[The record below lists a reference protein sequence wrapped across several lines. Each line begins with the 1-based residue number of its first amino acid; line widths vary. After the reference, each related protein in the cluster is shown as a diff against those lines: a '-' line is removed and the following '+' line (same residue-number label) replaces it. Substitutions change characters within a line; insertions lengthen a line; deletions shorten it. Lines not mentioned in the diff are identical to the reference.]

1 MGQGSCGES
10 VLVSCPISWLTSF
23 LIAVVGFTAFELA
36 EGRDSCSPFSNS
48 GTCSFL
54 LLFARRSEQRG
65 LRLGALE
72 EAAAPSMPGSQGP
85 SPWSSTFLEEA
96 ERSEEAAGFF
106 AWVSG
111 ASSFR
116 ASSGTVRLKPG
127 GGDGRM
133 PPSSAPVPPSLAMR
147 CKDLTLE
154 VSLFSLPSFSP
165 PSSESDGAGQLG
177 GHTDTSEGGQTPLR
191 MPPAGRKRLGRKAP
205 AEPQRMAACD
215 SGGGGSRELSGPE
228 AAAAEGNHPVT
239 EHDGEGSP
247 PAGTFLED
255 VWNELQDMME
265 RFEGEIKEL
274 FDENRK
280 RVMMETK
287 ASVESINQKI
297 EHVWKTQ
304 EEQRQELHHEYSQE
318 FLTLFQELAI
328 DIQKTKEEEEKL
340 ANIFQLQQ
348 ELLQHSKTVESQRMR
363 AFKELHE
370 QLLKDMRD
378 LDINQDNF
386 LTGEQSTLGE
396 EMSMWQKQLVMEHQR
411 HQAALLRES
420 LRSLLECV
428 FDDI

>member
-1 MGQGSCGES
+1 
-10 VLVSCPISWLTSF
+10 
-23 LIAVVGFTAFELA
+23 
-36 EGRDSCSPFSNS
+36 
-48 GTCSFL
+48 
-54 LLFARRSEQRG
+54 
-65 LRLGALE
+65 
-72 EAAAPSMPGSQGP
+72 
-85 SPWSSTFLEEA
+85 
-96 ERSEEAAGFF
+96 
-106 AWVSG
+106 
-111 ASSFR
+111 
-116 ASSGTVRLKPG
+116 
-127 GGDGRM
+127 
-133 PPSSAPVPPSLAMR
+133 
-147 CKDLTLE
+147 
-154 VSLFSLPSFSP
+154 
-165 PSSESDGAGQLG
+165 
-177 GHTDTSEGGQTPLR
+177 
-191 MPPAGRKRLGRKAP
+191 
-205 AEPQRMAACD
+205 
-215 SGGGGSRELSGPE
+215 
-228 AAAAEGNHPVT
+228 
-239 EHDGEGSP
+239 
-247 PAGTFLED
+247 
-255 VWNELQDMME
+255 MME

-340 ANIFQLQQ
+340 ANIFRLQQ

>member
-1 MGQGSCGES
+1 MKVTSSGCRAGNAQPGPRGSTLGPQPS
-10 VLVSCPISWLTSF
+10 ALGPQHSTDPRPAALDAPPWVLTQDPRPSPREPRTSTSLDPRISTLEPRPSTLDPRS
-23 LIAVVGFTAFELA
+23 
-36 EGRDSCSPFSNS
+36 S
-48 GTCSFL
+48 GPAGTG
-54 LLFARRSEQRG
+54 ARRAGGPRGVSLARSRLPHAHWASPSAQRRSRAG
-65 LRLGALE
+65 EADWLLPVSREALRGA
-72 EAAAPSMPGSQGP
+72 
-85 SPWSSTFLEEA
+85 WSSPRRTCC
-96 ERSEEAAGFF
+96 
-106 AWVSG
+106 
-111 ASSFR
+111 
-116 ASSGTVRLKPG
+116 G
-127 GGDGRM
+127 GR
-133 PPSSAPVPPSLAMR
+133 
-147 CKDLTLE
+147 
-154 VSLFSLPSFSP
+154 
-165 PSSESDGAGQLG
+165 AGQLG

>member
-85 SPWSSTFLEEA
+85 SPWSSTFPEEA
-96 ERSEEAAGFF
+96 ERSEEASGVF

-111 ASSFR
+111 ASSFG

-133 PPSSAPVPPSLAMR
+133 PPSSAPVPASLAMR

-228 AAAAEGNHPVT
+228 AAAAEGNNPVADK
-239 EHDGEGSP
+239 HGRKRSSP
-247 PAGTFLED
+247 GPREED
-255 VWNELQDMME
+255 VGNEIQEMLQGLGVGIKQALLAKRKM
-265 RFEGEIKEL
+265 FEA
-274 FDENRK
+274 NA
-280 RVMMETK
+280 K
-287 ASVESINQKI
+287 ASLKTTNEKI
-297 EHVWKTQ
+297 EQGWKIQ
-304 EEQRQELHHEYSQE
+304 QEQRQNLHFKYSQQ
-318 FLTLFQELAI
+318 FLTLLWEWDTDMRKAQEQEAKLAGMFQEQQKILQQARIVQNQRLEKLRNVYKEFLKRSQALDKDHEHFLTDEQSEVREEITKLQNKIMREAQQQELAMVR
-328 DIQKTKEEEEKL
+328 K
-340 ANIFQLQQ
+340 
-348 ELLQHSKTVESQRMR
+348 S
-363 AFKELHE
+363 LH
-370 QLLKDMRD
+370 
-378 LDINQDNF
+378 
-386 LTGEQSTLGE
+386 
-396 EMSMWQKQLVMEHQR
+396 
-411 HQAALLRES
+411 
-420 LRSLLECV
+420 SLL
-428 FDDI
+428 F